1 MRYTL
6 KQLSYFLAA
15 GEQGSITGAAEAI
28 NVSQASISAAISHLE
43 EALGVQLC
51 VRHHA
56 KGVSLTPAGR
66 DILGASRRLLAQA
79 GELQL
84 HAATLGGT
92 VSGTLDVG
100 CFLTVAPVL
109 MPRLIRHFQAEF
121 PDIVIACSVGN
132 QEELTA
138 GLRDGRFLV
147 ALTYDLQLGDDFVF
161 RPLARLPPYAILPKG
176 HVLAARPTLGL
187 ADLAPEPMVLLDLPL
202 SREYFLS
209 LFYSQGL
216 EPRIAHRF
224 AATDMVKG
232 MVANGFGYALL
243 NARLAVNRAL
253 DGKPFVARALS
264 GELRPLRL
272 GLAWRAD
279 VTLTRAA
286 EAFLAHCRKNAGA
299 ALETTPL

>member
-1 MRYTL
+1 MRFTL
-6 KQLSYFLAA
+6 KQAAYFVAA
-15 GEQGSITGAAEAI
+15 GEHKSITGAARAI

-43 EALGVQLC
+43 GVFGVQLC

-56 KGVSLTPAGR
+56 QGLSLTPAGR
-66 DILGASRRLLAQA
+66 DLLGEARRLLAQA
-79 GELQL
+79 NELQL

-92 VSGTLDVG
+92 VAGTLDIG
-100 CFLTVAPVL
+100 CFITVAPAL
-109 MPRLIRHFQAEF
+109 MPSLIRRFQKEF
-121 PDIVIACSVGN
+121 PDVAIACSVGN
-132 QEELTA
+132 QAELDA

-147 ALTYDLQLGDDFVF
+147 ALTYDLQLGDDIVF
-161 RPLARLPPYAILPKG
+161 RPLARLPPFAILPKG
-176 HVLAARPTLGL
+176 HALAARPTLAL
-187 ADLAPEPMVLLDLPL
+187 ADLAPEPMVFLDLPL

-243 NARLAVNRAL
+243 NARLAVTRAA
-253 DGKPFVARALS
+253 DGKPFLVRELAD
-264 GELRPLRL
+264 GLRPLRL

-279 VTLTRAA
+279 VKLTRAA
-286 EAFLAHCRKNAGA
+286 EAFLAHCRKHAPAELG
-299 ALETTPL
+299 L